1 MKRWFILIVAAIL
14 CVFSA
19 HMASAS
25 PASKGGDIVRV
36 RLITSAGSILLALDA
51 TNAPL
56 TVANFMAYVDDG
68 RFDGTTFYRS
78 ARNKRDAKFGYV
90 QGGIRTDFRRSL
102 PPVAHESTLQ
112 TGIRH
117 LDATIS
123 MARGGAPG
131 TAMGNFFITVGAT
144 QFMDA
149 TATNPG
155 YAAFGHVVAG
165 MDVVRQ
171 ILGQPTGG
179 GIGPMRGQMIL
190 RPIQIIKAQRMDGI
204 ARPSGRPQPW
214 LLVLPTRKKRQIH

>member
-1 MKRWFILIVAAIL
+1 LNRRFILIVVAML
-14 CVFSA
+14 CVISA
-19 HMASAS
+19 TMALAK
-25 PASKGGDIVRV
+25 PADVANGMVRV
-36 RLITSAGSILLALDA
+36 RLITSVGPILLALDA
-51 TNAPL
+51 AHAPL
-56 TVANFMAYVDDG
+56 TTANFMAYVDDG

-90 QGGIRTDFRRSL
+90 QGGIRTDLRRSL
-102 PPVAHESTLQ
+102 PPVAHETTLQ

-123 MARGGAPG
+123 MARGGPPG
-131 TAMGNFFITVGAT
+131 SAMGNFFITVGAT
-144 QFMDA
+144 PFMDA

-155 YAAFGHVVAG
+155 YAAFGHVVGG

-190 RPIQIIKAQRMDGI
+190 RPIQIIRAQRIDGT
-204 ARPSGRPQPW
+204 ARPTGRPQPW
-214 LLVLPTRKKRQIH
+214 LLVLPTRRKR